1 MMTDISVIHVANFSS
16 LLILSTQQ
24 PTTTTTTTTTTTVT
38 TTTISAASGTISVDG
53 NNSGSVGSGGG
64 SSSNSG
70 GTSSAIIITGA
81 TEGFPELVGGYGRE
95 PVPAPPELME
105 PWAYVAA
112 AVTLF
117 FIGFFGFFLNLF
129 VIALM
134 CKDVQLWT
142 PMNIILFNLVCSDF
156 SVSIVGNPFT
166 LTSAISHHWIFGP
179 TVCIAYGFFMSLLG
193 ITSITT
199 LTVLSYERF
208 CLISFPF
215 SSRHLS
221 RRGAFFAILFIWSY
235 SFALTSPP
243 LFGWGAYVHE
253 AANISCSVNWES
265 QTTNATTYIIF
276 LFVFGLVV
284 PLVVIIYSYSNI
296 VVNMKKNAARVGRI
310 NRAEKRVTRMVFV
323 MVIAF
328 IIAWTPYAVFAL
340 IEQFGP
346 TEIISPAMGVLPALI
361 AKSSICYN
369 PIIYVGMN
377 TQFRAAFNRVRNNES
392 VDNNTTTNQ
401 KDITRD
407 TSKEIVE
414 CSFDFCRKKRLKI
427 KLKSNNNNNNNSRQ
441 PTVIEPSSTSNADD
455 VERPTQ
461 VQTILNSVSGIESP
475 RSTVTGAKKLLRSDF
490 ELSVISSGK
499 SILIKSN
506 TFRSNLV

>member
-1 MMTDISVIHVANFSS
+1 
-16 LLILSTQQ
+16 
-24 PTTTTTTTTTTTVT
+24 
-38 TTTISAASGTISVDG
+38 
-53 NNSGSVGSGGG
+53 
-64 SSSNSG
+64 
-70 GTSSAIIITGA
+70 
-81 TEGFPELVGGYGRE
+81 
-95 PVPAPPELME
+95 ME
-105 PWAYVAA
+105 SWAYVAS

-142 PMNIILFNLVCSDF
+142 PINIILFNLVCSDF
-156 SVSIVGNPFT
+156 SVSIIGNPFT
-166 LTSAISHHWIFGP
+166 LTSAISRHWIFGR

-208 CLISFPF
+208 CLISHPF
-215 SSRHLS
+215 SSRSLS
-221 RRGAFFAILFIWSY
+221 RRGAVFAILFIWSY

-243 LFGWGAYVHE
+243 LFGWGAYVNE

-265 QTTNATTYIIF
+265 QTLNATSYIIF

-284 PLVVIIYSYSNI
+284 PLVVIVYSYTNI
-296 VVNMKKNAARVGRI
+296 VVNMKRNAARVGRI

-323 MVIAF
+323 MVLAF
-328 IIAWTPYAVFAL
+328 MIAWTPYAVFAL

-346 TEIISPAMGVLPALI
+346 TDIISPALGVLPALI

-392 VDNNTTTNQ
+392 VDNNTITNQ
-401 KDITRD
+401 KDITMN

-427 KLKSNNNNNNNSRQ
+427 KLQSNAKSKNNNNNSRNQ
-441 PTVIEPSSTSNADD
+441 SIADPSSTSNGDD
-455 VERPTQ
+455 LDQPSPA
-461 VQTILNSVSGIESP
+461 QTVLNSTVANSGSVASFGP
-475 RSTVTGAKKLLRSDF
+475 KKRLRSDF

>member
-1 MMTDISVIHVANFSS
+1 MMTEVSVIHVANISS
-16 LLILSTQQ
+16 LLILSIQQ
-24 PTTTTTTTTTTTVT
+24 
-38 TTTISAASGTISVDG
+38 TTTINGATVVNAGDG
-53 NNSGSVGSGGG
+53 GGDGFGAGLSMVVEGDSGSGAREGSG
-64 SSSNSG
+64 SADS
-70 GTSSAIIITGA
+70 GTSSTLIISSASEDFG
-81 TEGFPELVGGYGRE
+81 EHRVGGHE
-95 PVPAPPELME
+95 QNSVPIAAPELME
-105 PWAYVAA
+105 SWAYVAA

-134 CKDVQLWT
+134 CKDMQLWT

-156 SVSIVGNPFT
+156 SVSIIGNPFT
-166 LTSAISHHWIFGP
+166 LTSAISRHWLFGP
-179 TVCIAYGFFMSLLG
+179 TVCVAYGFFMSLLG

-208 CLISFPF
+208 CLISYPF
-215 SSRHLS
+215 SSRSLS
-221 RRGAFFAILFIWSY
+221 RKGAAFAILFIWSY

-243 LFGWGAYVHE
+243 LFGWGAYVNE

-265 QTTNATTYIIF
+265 QTINATSYIIF
-276 LFVFGLVV
+276 LFIFGLVV

-296 VVNMKKNAARVGRI
+296 VVNMKRNAARMGRI

-323 MVIAF
+323 MVLAF
-328 IIAWTPYAVFAL
+328 MVAWTPYAVFAL

-346 TEIISPAMGVLPALI
+346 TEIISPALGVLPALI

-377 TQFRAAFNRVRNNES
+377 TQFRAALKRVRNTDS
-392 VDNNTTTNQ
+392 VDNNTTTNH
-401 KDITRD
+401 KDITMD

-427 KLKSNNNNNNNSRQ
+427 RLHSCPKSNNNHSMAD
-441 PTVIEPSSTSNADD
+441 PSSTSNAELD
-455 VERPTQ
+455 RPTNG
-461 VQTILNSVSGIESP
+461 QTTTLNLNECSLPFSGKA
-475 RSTVTGAKKLLRSDF
+475 AKKRLRSDF
-490 ELSVISSGK
+490 ELSVINSGK